1 MDLRLPE
8 LPFPLRSYGPDGHW
22 SYEADETGGDAAGVL
37 TGWAGPRQDRF
48 VPPTGEALDPASDA
62 PRLLGAPEGDFQL
75 IARVT
80 VGFAAAFDAGVL
92 YLHVGERNQEAD
104 AERLDGRAAVGGGWA
119 KLCLERSPDE
129 PTICTVVTRGRS
141 DDANAFVVDGPS
153 AWLRI
158 SRTGTAFAFHASTD
172 GEHWTFVRIFSLGD
186 EETAGAALV
195 GFMAQSPVGEGCVV
209 TYENIEFRPNW
220 PKGLRDGS

>member
-1 MDLRLPE
+1 MDLDLPQ
-8 LPFPLRSYGPDGHW
+8 LPFSLRGYGPDGHW
-22 SYEADETGGDAAGVL
+22 SHEDGVL
-37 TGWAGPRQDRF
+37 TGWAGARQDRF
-48 VPPTGEALDPASDA
+48 VPPTGEALDPAADA

-80 VGFAAAFDAGVL
+80 VGFAAPFDAGVL
-92 YLHVGERNQEAD
+92 YLHVGERE
-104 AERLDGRAAVGGGWA
+104 WA

-129 PTICTVVTRGRS
+129 PTVCTVVTRGHS
-141 DDANAFVVDGPS
+141 DDANAFTVDGAS

-158 SRTGTAFAFHASTD
+158 SRTGSAFAFHASAD
-172 GEHWTFVRIFSLGD
+172 GERWTFVRIFSLGD
-186 EETAGAALV
+186 EESAGAALV

-209 TYENIEFRPNW
+209 TYDHIEFRPNW